1 MWFANYQYC
10 ICLQYG
16 IFVLA
21 SGWVRCIHS
30 LWMWRCCLL
39 PCTQLKDLI
48 HPDESP
54 MYTLYCYRFSCRS
67 VQQCFWE
74 SIAKLVDGFWILT
87 TLFAAFRNCR
97 SVRSNFTAQA
107 HLCFPL
113 SDDPVNRETS
123 QGKPGKYHTW
133 VGRQKCDGQKSP
145 NQFSSGLRK
154 RYQKRAADNS
164 KPTGAH
170 TNDIHKNRHIS
181 LYKNCTSRLHSDEL
195 RGVNIHI
202 SAAANHLWTIAIR

>member
-1 MWFANYQYC
+1 MKCQCRRFSHIMARWHHNIPHPFHQFWD
-10 ICLQYG
+10 LERYG
-16 IFVLA
+16 PVHVCWYT
-21 SGWVRCIHS
+21 GWVRCIHS

-145 NQFSSGLRK
+145 KSVF
-154 RYQKRAADNS
+154 
-164 KPTGAH
+164 TGFA
-170 TNDIHKNRHIS
+170 NELPKA
-181 LYKNCTSRLHSDEL
+181 SRW
-195 RGVNIHI
+195 RF
-202 SAAANHLWTIAIR
+202 

>member
-1 MWFANYQYC
+1 MLYNLPAHLESCIVQEKMKMFPHEVKKNPPSYPSDVKPDKDKVFC
-10 ICLQYG
+10 ICRG
-16 IFVLA
+16 T
-21 SGWVRCIHS
+21 GWVRCIHS

-39 PCTQLKDLI
+39 PCTQLKDFI
-48 HPDESP
+48 HADEIP
-54 MYTLYCYRFSCRS
+54 MYTLCCYRFSCRS

-133 VGRQKCDGQKSP
+133 VGRQKCDGQKSAKSV
-145 NQFSSGLRK
+145 F
-154 RYQKRAADNS
+154 
-164 KPTGAH
+164 TGFA
-170 TNDIHKNRHIS
+170 NELPKA
-181 LYKNCTSRLHSDEL
+181 SRWRL
-195 RGVNIHI
+195 
-202 SAAANHLWTIAIR
+202 

>member
-1 MWFANYQYC
+1 MEGSKERRDFYDCWKRRKKQAVVVRVEVLSCQC
-10 ICLQYG
+10 D
-16 IFVLA
+16 FVKLTGA
-21 SGWVRCIHS
+21 TCSVHLTAWVRCIHS

-48 HPDESP
+48 HPDENP

-145 NQFSSGLRK
+145 KSVF
-154 RYQKRAADNS
+154 
-164 KPTGAH
+164 TGFA
-170 TNDIHKNRHIS
+170 NELPKA
-181 LYKNCTSRLHSDEL
+181 SRW
-195 RGVNIHI
+195 RF
-202 SAAANHLWTIAIR
+202 

>member
-1 MWFANYQYC
+1 MNRWRSEPNLWRFHKKS
-10 ICLQYG
+10 
-16 IFVLA
+16 IFRRYLYRVAYRFQARSNMARILCDHP
-21 SGWVRCIHS
+21 STGWVRCIHS

-145 NQFSSGLRK
+145 KSVF
-154 RYQKRAADNS
+154 
-164 KPTGAH
+164 TGFA
-170 TNDIHKNRHIS
+170 NELPKA
-181 LYKNCTSRLHSDEL
+181 SRW
-195 RGVNIHI
+195 RF
-202 SAAANHLWTIAIR
+202 

>member
-1 MWFANYQYC
+1 M
-10 ICLQYG
+10 L
-16 IFVLA
+16 LA
-21 SGWVRCIHS
+21 SLYTTERSYTPRW
-30 LWMWRCCLL
+30 
-39 PCTQLKDLI
+39 K
-48 HPDESP
+48 P
-54 MYTLYCYRFSCRS
+54 MYTLYCFRFSCKL

-74 SIAKLVDGFWILT
+74 SIAKLVGGFWILT
-87 TLFAAFRNCR
+87 TLFAAFRNCS

-133 VGRQKCDGQKSP
+133 VERQKCDGQKSTKSL
-145 NQFSSGLRK
+145 FTGLAK
-154 RYQKRAADNS
+154 SYQKRAADDS

-170 TNDIHKNRHIS
+170 TRHIHKNRRIS
-181 LYKNCTSRLHSDEL
+181 FYKNCTWRLHSGEL
-195 RGVNIHI
+195 RRVSIDM

>member
-1 MWFANYQYC
+1 MDIETRVHRQPGRIPPPLQ
-10 ICLQYG
+10 ICLLQCILYG
-16 IFVLA
+16 LKLLFAFFLL
-21 SGWVRCIHS
+21 SVRCIHS

-145 NQFSSGLRK
+145 KSVF
-154 RYQKRAADNS
+154 
-164 KPTGAH
+164 TGFA
-170 TNDIHKNRHIS
+170 NELPKA
-181 LYKNCTSRLHSDEL
+181 SRW
-195 RGVNIHI
+195 RF
-202 SAAANHLWTIAIR
+202 

>member
-1 MWFANYQYC
+1 MLAFNANNT
-10 ICLQYG
+10 
-16 IFVLA
+16 
-21 SGWVRCIHS
+21 GWVRCIHS

-54 MYTLYCYRFSCRS
+54 MYTPYCYRFSCRS

-113 SDDPVNRETS
+113 SDDPVNWEAS
-123 QGKPGKYHTW
+123 QGKPRKYHTG

-145 NQFSSGLRK
+145 KSVFTGFANELPKAS
-154 RYQKRAADNS
+154 DS

-170 TNDIHKNRHIS
+170 TSHIHK
-181 LYKNCTSRLHSDEL
+181 T
-195 RGVNIHI
+195 
-202 SAAANHLWTIAIR
+202 AAFRSTKIVLQNFIQMSYEGLAFT

>member
-1 MWFANYQYC
+1 MRKPFFSITNFNFFGIESWSV
-10 ICLQYG
+10 LQYSSVM
-16 IFVLA
+16 ISLKAPWTNRSNSSRFWSTRAWTMSLRQVE
-21 SGWVRCIHS
+21 SGAFSH
-30 LWMWRCCLL
+30 WMWRCCLL

-54 MYTLYCYRFSCRS
+54 MYTLYYYRFSCRS

-123 QGKPGKYHTW
+123 QGKPGKYYIW

-145 NQFSSGLRK
+145 KSVF
-154 RYQKRAADNS
+154 
-164 KPTGAH
+164 TGFA
-170 TNDIHKNRHIS
+170 NELPKA
-181 LYKNCTSRLHSDEL
+181 SRW
-195 RGVNIHI
+195 RF
-202 SAAANHLWTIAIR
+202 

>member
-1 MWFANYQYC
+1 MTIFSEKKYKLSAWLKTPDRRWE
-10 ICLQYG
+10 IK
-16 IFVLA
+16 FVLLTNTKRA
-21 SGWVRCIHS
+21 LCQDESCDVAAFRPLLHGGYFLCWALVRCIHS

-54 MYTLYCYRFSCRS
+54 TYALYCYRFSCRS

-133 VGRQKCDGQKSP
+133 VGRQKYDGQKSP
-145 NQFSSGLRK
+145 KSVFIGFAN
-154 RYQKRAADNS
+154 
-164 KPTGAH
+164 
-170 TNDIHKNRHIS
+170 
-181 LYKNCTSRLHSDEL
+181 EL
-195 RGVNIHI
+195 QNASCWRF
-202 SAAANHLWTIAIR
+202 

>member
-1 MWFANYQYC
+1 
-10 ICLQYG
+10 
-16 IFVLA
+16 
-21 SGWVRCIHS
+21 
-30 LWMWRCCLL
+30 MWRCCLP

-145 NQFSSGLRK
+145 KSVFTGFANELPKASRKSKTTEIPFATENGNLSFFKWFHFIFRHEVKQNPLGLAMRVLAQIHNIVHFIGFLISS
-154 RYQKRAADNS
+154 S
-164 KPTGAH
+164 
-170 TNDIHKNRHIS
+170 
-181 LYKNCTSRLHSDEL
+181 
-195 RGVNIHI
+195 
-202 SAAANHLWTIAIR
+202 

>member
-1 MWFANYQYC
+1 
-10 ICLQYG
+10 
-16 IFVLA
+16 
-21 SGWVRCIHS
+21 
-30 LWMWRCCLL
+30 
-39 PCTQLKDLI
+39 
-48 HPDESP
+48 

-145 NQFSSGLRK
+145 ESVFTGLRMSYQSESLKILSPLVRILVISSGT
-154 RYQKRAADNS
+154 AASCSTKVILQDFVHMS
-164 KPTGAH
+164 YEGLAFP
-170 TNDIHKNRHIS
+170 
-181 LYKNCTSRLHSDEL
+181 
-195 RGVNIHI
+195 
-202 SAAANHLWTIAIR
+202 